1 LSVDR
6 HHIDDQ
12 MRRLVLA
19 RWLTTRVANEIG
31 ETVPADASPESLEE
45 LASRLDPV
53 ADNRM
58 PFADVRFEPP
68 YPGRIVEDATHRSRL
83 VLECSAGVEEDP
95 LGVVLTVLIAGRR
108 PEVSIAPPSA
118 RARRGED

>member
-1 LSVDR
+1 VDR

-19 RWLTTRVANEIG
+19 RWLTARVANEVG
-31 ETVPADASPESLEE
+31 GTVPADASPESLEE
-45 LASRLDPV
+45 LASRLDP
-53 ADNRM
+53 AAGNRL
-58 PFADVRFEPP
+58 PFAEVRFAPP

-83 VLECSAGVEEDP
+83 VLECSVDVDEVP

-118 RARRGED
+118 RAPRGED

>member
-1 LSVDR
+1 VDR

-12 MRRLVLA
+12 MSRLVLA
-19 RWLTTRVANEIG
+19 RWLTTRVTDEVG
-31 ETVPADASPESLEE
+31 GTVPADASPESLEE
-45 LASRLDPV
+45 LASRLDPAVGNRLPV
-53 ADNRM
+53 AE
-58 PFADVRFEPP
+58 VRFAPP

-83 VLECSAGVEEDP
+83 VLECSVDVDEVP

-118 RARRGED
+118 RAPRGED